1 MRGARPGTGWAASGA
16 VPLLWGG
23 GHLLGAG
30 VVAPWDAGLSER
42 ICASRAGDAALDS
55 LFRVISAL
63 GNPAP
68 VTGLAVLS
76 CCCALLLGRS
86 SAGLVLLAVPWLAS
100 LACGALKAVVTRPRP
115 GFGCVAAAQ
124 TGFSFPS
131 AHAVSAT
138 TGLLLVA
145 LVLPAA
151 VLPVAVLPAAV
162 FPPWVLPAG
171 VVPAAELPA
180 GVVPARGFPGG
191 ALPAGVRAAAV
202 LPGAG
207 VVAAARPVG
216 GLAPAGCAA
225 AARPAARPAASVPAL
240 AVVLAL
246 VLAEAVSF
254 SRVALGAH
262 YLTDVL
268 VGQAFGAV
276 WAWVGVRAL
285 VVTGAGS
292 RGPTA
297 RRT

>member
-1 MRGARPGTGWAASGA
+1 M
-16 VPLLWGG
+16 PLVWGG
-23 GHLLGAG
+23 GHLLGWA
-30 VVAPWDAGLSER
+30 VVAPWDVGLSGR
-42 ICASRAGDAALDS
+42 ICSTRAGDAALDV

-76 CCCALLLGRS
+76 CCCALLLGRL
-86 SAGLVLLAVPWLAS
+86 SAGLVLLVVPWLAS
-100 LACGALKAVVTRPRP
+100 LACGALKDVVARPRP

-131 AHAVSAT
+131 AHAVGAT

-145 LVLPAA
+145 LVLPA
-151 VLPVAVLPAAV
+151 VVLPAPCPVVTCLA
-162 FPPWVLPAG
+162 
-171 VVPAAELPA
+171 VVPTVATRPTAFRPAAAHLVAERFA
-180 GVVPARGFPGG
+180 GAPCVGARLCGAGCSGARCGG
-191 ALPAGVRAAAV
+191 AGC
-202 LPGAG
+202 
-207 VVAAARPVG
+207 G
-216 GLAPAGCAA
+216 GAGCAVV
-225 AARPAARPAASVPAL
+225 RRTAL
-240 AVVLAL
+240 LCAL

-268 VGQAFGAV
+268 AGQAFGAL

-285 VVTGAGS
+285 LVTGAGS
-292 RGPTA
+292 RAPTR

>member
-1 MRGARPGTGWAASGA
+1 MPR
-16 VPLLWGG
+16 LWGG

-30 VVAPWDAGLSER
+30 FAAPWDAGLSER
-42 ICASRAGDAALDS
+42 ICSARAGDAALDS

-100 LACGALKAVVTRPRP
+100 LACGALKDVVTRPRP

-131 AHAVSAT
+131 AHAVGAT

-151 VLPVAVLPAAV
+151 VLP
-162 FPPWVLPAG
+162 AG
-171 VVPAAELPA
+171 VPPTA
-180 GVVPARGFPGG
+180 
-191 ALPAGVRAAAV
+191 VRC
-202 LPGAG
+202 
-207 VVAAARPVG
+207 AAARPVAG
-216 GLAPAGCAA
+216 VAAAARRGTRRAAPAILVARGVAARGVAVRGAAVRGVAVRCAAAGCAA
-225 AARPAARPAASVPAL
+225 AARPAASASAL
-240 AVVLAL
+240 AVVLAP

-262 YLTDVL
+262 YLTDL
-268 VGQAFGAV
+268 LFGQAFGAG
-276 WAWVGVRAL
+276 WAWLGVRAL

-292 RGPTA
+292 RAPTA
-297 RRT
+297 

>member
-30 VVAPWDAGLSER
+30 FVAPWDAGLSER
-42 ICASRAGDAALDS
+42 ICSARADDAALDS

-100 LACGALKAVVTRPRP
+100 LACGALKDVVTRPRP

-131 AHAVSAT
+131 AHAVGAT

-151 VLPVAVLPAAV
+151 V
-162 FPPWVLPAG
+162 FPAG
-171 VVPAAELPA
+171 VPPTA
-180 GVVPARGFPGG
+180 
-191 ALPAGVRAAAV
+191 VRCT
-202 LPGAG
+202 
-207 VVAAARPVG
+207 AARPVAG
-216 GLAPAGCAA
+216 VAAAVRRGTRRAAPASLVTRGAAVRCAAVRCAAAGCAA
-225 AARPAARPAASVPAL
+225 AARPATSASAL
-240 AVVLAL
+240 AVVLAP

-268 VGQAFGAV
+268 VGQAFGAG

-292 RGPTA
+292 RAPTA
-297 RRT
+297 RKT